1 MGNIR
6 FEPIEEQHLPE
17 VLSIYNH
24 YVEHTT
30 VSFHTELLSLEQ
42 MRAQIMNVPAHYK
55 SYVIIEEQD
64 ARDNSVV
71 SNAESAPAIA
81 GYILMTQHK
90 NKQAY
95 DVTAEVT
102 IYLKPGQTGKG
113 LGGKSLTF
121 LEQAGVA
128 SGFHV
133 LIATVCTENA
143 NSIALFERYGYEKCA
158 HFREVGYKFGRHLD
172 IASYQKIIG

>member
-1 MGNIR
+1 MSTIR
-6 FEPIEEQHLPE
+6 FKPIEEQHLPE

-71 SNAESAPAIA
+71 SNTSSAPAIA

>member
-1 MGNIR
+1 MSNIR
-6 FEPIEEQHLPE
+6 FEPIEEQHLAE

-64 ARDNSVV
+64 DNTTT
-71 SNAESAPAIA
+71 ESASIIA

-133 LIATVCTENA
+133 LIATVCTENT

-158 HFREVGYKFGRHLD
+158 HFRQVGYKFGRWLD

>member
-1 MGNIR
+1 MSVVR

-30 VSFHTELLSLEQ
+30 VSFHTETLSLEQ
-42 MRAQIMNVPAHYK
+42 MRVQIMNVPTHYK
-55 SYVIIEEQD
+55 SYVIIDEPSSD
-64 ARDNSVV
+64 T
-71 SNAESAPAIA
+71 ESASSLSSSGIA

-102 IYLKPGQTGKG
+102 VYLKPGQTGRG
-113 LGGKSLTF
+113 LGGKSLSF
-121 LEQAGVA
+121 LEQAGID

-133 LIATVCTENA
+133 LIATVCTENV

-158 HFREVGYKFGRHLD
+158 HFREVGYKFGRRLD

>member
-1 MGNIR
+1 MSTIR
-6 FEPIEEQHLPE
+6 FAPIEEQYLPE

-30 VSFHTELLSLEQ
+30 VSFHTELLSLAQ

-64 ARDNSVV
+64 AQDNSVV
-71 SNAESAPAIA
+71 SNAESTPVIA
-81 GYILMTQHK
+81 GYILITPHK

-158 HFREVGYKFGRHLD
+158 HFREVGYKFGRRLD